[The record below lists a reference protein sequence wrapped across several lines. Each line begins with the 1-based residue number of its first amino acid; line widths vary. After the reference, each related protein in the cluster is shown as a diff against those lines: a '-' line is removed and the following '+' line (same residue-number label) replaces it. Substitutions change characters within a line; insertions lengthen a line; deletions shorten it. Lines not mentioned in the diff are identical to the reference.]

1 MGQAGPL
8 SKKRKGGLLWWM
20 RPNNKKKAK
29 SEEKRERERVGRR
42 RREDELEMDG
52 SGAAAGNHSG
62 NALRHGKR
70 SVLHSQSCTWQSN
83 LSVLFSLLSIF
94 FIGSLCEW
102 YENCFSLSTS
112 ETICGMWRWSEGT
125 RSLSSKPLPP
135 INIVSLSLGF
145 LRIFSRDCEF

>member
-70 SVLHSQSCTWQSN
+70 SVLHSQIRAWQSN
-83 LSVLFSLLSIF
+83 LISLFLFAF
-94 FIGSLCEW
+94 FFLWLDLCEW
-102 YENCFSLSTS
+102 CHNRFSLSTS
-112 ETICGMWRWSEGT
+112 GTICGTWPWNEGT

-135 INIVSLSLGF
+135 INIVSSALVFSLPHNP
-145 LRIFSRDCEF
+145 S

>member
-1 MGQAGPL
+1 
-8 SKKRKGGLLWWM
+8 M

-70 SVLHSQSCTWQSN
+70 SPKHIGNDMWDVAMERRDKKLVEQASPSN
-83 LSVLFSLLSIF
+83 
-94 FIGSLCEW
+94 
-102 YENCFSLSTS
+102 
-112 ETICGMWRWSEGT
+112 
-125 RSLSSKPLPP
+125 
-135 INIVSLSLGF
+135 
-145 LRIFSRDCEF
+145 

>member
-1 MGQAGPL
+1 
-8 SKKRKGGLLWWM
+8 M

-70 SVLHSQSCTWQSN
+70 SVLHSQIRAWQSN
-83 LSVLFSLLSIF
+83 LISLFLFAF
-94 FIGSLCEW
+94 F
-102 YENCFSLSTS
+102 
-112 ETICGMWRWSEGT
+112 
-125 RSLSSKPLPP
+125 
-135 INIVSLSLGF
+135 F
-145 LRIFSRDCEF
+145 L